1 MVVGPRD
8 NNIKSVT
15 MPLTLEELQGF
26 QADAGVGS
34 QRGRQLRF
42 FHCTLPLVLL
52 REGEGE
58 TGHCTLPLVLL
69 REGEGETGH
78 CKLPLVLLREGEGE
92 PSA

>member
-1 MVVGPRD
+1 
-8 NNIKSVT
+8 

-58 TGHCTLPLVLL
+58 RPLYIAPRL
-69 REGEGETGH
+69 T
-78 CKLPLVLLREGEGE
+78 
-92 PSA
+92 A